1 MPEALH
7 RILRR
12 LVIDPFHRMWNHDSR
27 QPSNEMFEKDSKKI
41 QRHSEPGQEIV
52 TRQFINQT

>member
-12 LVIDPFHRMWNHDSR
+12 LGIDPFHRMWNHDSR
-27 QPSNEMFEKDSKKI
+27 QPSNEMSEKDSKKT
-41 QRHSEPGQEIV
+41 QRDSEPRHEII
-52 TRQFINQT
+52 T